1 MEEKDIKK
9 EELSNITVIVPI
21 YELNETVNT
30 LLEVAIKS
38 IFKQNVTPRLSF
50 VLPKTLHKELEKV
63 IKNFKDLDFKY
74 ETIINDGDTDFCN
87 QINYGV
93 SKIETEFFS
102 ILELDDE
109 YSDTYF
115 KNVKTYMEAY
125 PNVNGFIP
133 VTILVDS
140 DSNALGFVN
149 ESVHASQFGE
159 KAGFL
164 DTNSLLQYNE
174 YVISGGVFKKE
185 AFEEVGGLK
194 SNIKL
199 FFIYEFLLR
208 FVNNDFSVMSIPK
221 LGYKHTMGR
230 KNSLF
235 DQYKD
240 PETGITPKEAIF
252 YLETAKKEYHFNPN
266 EIERDIIYKAES
278 K

>member
-1 MEEKDIKK
+1 M
-9 EELSNITVIVPI
+9 
-21 YELNETVNT
+21 
-30 LLEVAIKS
+30 
-38 IFKQNVTPRLSF
+38 
-50 VLPKTLHKELEKV
+50 
-63 IKNFKDLDFKY
+63 
-74 ETIINDGDTDFCN
+74 
-87 QINYGV
+87 
-93 SKIETEFFS
+93 
-102 ILELDDE
+102 ELDDE
-109 YSDTYF
+109 YSETYF
-115 KNVKTYMEAY
+115 NQVKAYMDAY
-125 PNVNGFIP
+125 PNVSGYIP

-149 ESVHASQFGE
+149 ESVHASGFGE
-159 KAGFL
+159 KQGFL
-164 DTNSLLQYNE
+164 DSNALLQYNE
-174 YVISGGVFKKE
+174 FVISGGVFKKE

-194 SNIKL
+194 KNIKL

-252 YLETAKKEYHFNPN
+252 YLDTAKKEYHFNPN
-266 EIERDIIYKAES
+266 EIEREITYTAEP